1 MRTALTAAP
10 LCLHHEI
17 ARPEWVDYN
26 GHMNVAYYVLVFD
39 HATDAV
45 LDYLDLGADYRAASG
60 CSIFVAEAH
69 VTYQREVNAGD
80 PLRINSRLMDVEGK
94 KFILFHEMY
103 RGNDDKPAATNEVL
117 CLHVDMA
124 RRRSVALP
132 AAPAEQ
138 LKRLAAD
145 HSRLP
150 RPTGAG
156 RAIALN
162 AGRPADGDRRQDRR

>member
-1 MRTALTAAP
+1 MTIPETAAP
-10 LCLHHEI
+10 LSLHQEI
-17 ARPEWVDYN
+17 VRPEWVDYN

-45 LDYLDLGADYRAASG
+45 LDYLDLGTDYRAASG
-60 CSIFVAEAH
+60 CSVFVAEAH
-69 VTYQREVNAGD
+69 VTYDREVNAGER
-80 PLRINSRLMDVEGK
+80 LRINSRIIGVEGK

-103 RGNDDKPAATNEVL
+103 RDNDTEPVATNEVL

-124 RRRSVALP
+124 RRRSAPLP
-132 AAPAEQ
+132 SAASEH
-138 LKRLAAD
+138 LKRVAAG

-150 RPTGAG
+150 KPARAG

-162 AGRPADGDRRQDRR
+162 AGRPGYGNRP